1 MITVAINGRTGQ
13 GVETAGEMLADLMTA
28 AGMRHRTWRDFSTII
43 RGGLTSFE
51 VYTDVAEGDT
61 VARSGRVDVAVVC
74 DQEGLDQYA
83 PRMAEAGRLFAG
95 QALPLAPGWREC
107 PRLGYNLWALGI
119 AAGALGLDRD
129 RTVDAVAARFPSPEN
144 RELLED
150 GYARGAE
157 LGLTSQAARGEDLVR
172 MTGNQALALGAL
184 SGGVRF
190 YCGYPITPASD
201 VLEILAR
208 ALPNLGGT
216 TVQVE
221 DEIAAVH
228 MAVGCSYAGLRTF
241 VATSGP
247 GLSLMTEGI
256 GYAATIEVPLV
267 VVDNQRGGP
276 STGMPT
282 KTEQSDLEHVRY
294 GGHGEFARII
304 LAPTDVAD
312 AALVMKEA
320 LNLADRHH
328 ALVFLL
334 LDLDLAM
341 NARTVSWPSLA
352 RELDALP
359 VDRGPTHLTGAVESY
374 ARFRPDPDGRTWRTV
389 PGVRGGAY
397 VASGDEHDERGWME
411 PDFGAVR
418 GTLHLRRLHKA
429 DALDYGRPW
438 TQVGRPDAPTVL
450 VGTGAMSELLR
461 RTAESHPDRY
471 QALLVRQI
479 HPLPA
484 PKWLTGAVREVVVA
498 EYNAGAQLRR
508 MLDPWWG
515 DLPVKSV
522 LRYDGEHFA
531 AGEFWRALTRDAS

>member
-1 MITVAINGRTGQ
+1 MPSIAINGRTGQ
-13 GVETAGEMLADLMTA
+13 GVETAGEMLATLMTA
-28 AGMRHRTWRDFSTII
+28 QGMPHRTWRDFSTII

-51 VYTDVAEGDT
+51 VYTDTAGGGT
-61 VARSGRVDVAVVC
+61 VTRSDRVEVAVVF
-74 DQEGLDQYA
+74 DQEGLDRYVSRLA
-83 PRMAEAGRLFAG
+83 PGGRLFAG
-95 QALPLAPGWREC
+95 QSLPQVGEWREC

-119 AAGALGLDRD
+119 AAGAFHLDRQEM
-129 RTVDAVAARFPSPEN
+129 RDAIAARFPGAES
-144 RELLED
+144 LGLAED
-150 GYARGAE
+150 GYARGTALGLGSASERGAE
-157 LGLTSQAARGEDLVR
+157 LVDLTA
-172 MTGNQALALGAL
+172 NQALALGAL

-282 KTEQSDLEHVRY
+282 KTEQSDFEQVRY
-294 GGHGEFARII
+294 GGHGEFPRIV
-304 LAPTDVAD
+304 LAPTDVGD
-312 AALVMKEA
+312 TALVMKEA
-320 LNLADRHH
+320 LNVADAHH

-341 NARTVSWPSLA
+341 NARTVSWP
-352 RELDALP
+352 ALVHDLESIP
-359 VDRGPTHLTGAVESY
+359 VNRGPTHLTGAVENY
-374 ARFRPDPDGRTWRTV
+374 VRFHPDPDGRTWRTV
-389 PGVRGGAY
+389 PGVAGGAY

-418 GTLHLRRLHKA
+418 KTLHHRRLHKV
-429 DALDYGRPW
+429 DAIEYQRPW
-438 TQVGRPDAPTVL
+438 TQVGNPSAPTLL
-450 VGTGAMSELLR
+450 VGTGSMSELIR
-461 RTAESHPDRY
+461 RTVDDHPTRY

-479 HPLPA
+479 HPLPPPTWRTPA
-484 PKWLTGAVREVVVA
+484 IREVVVA
-498 EYNAGAQLRR
+498 EYNASAQLRR
-508 MLDPWWG
+508 LLGPWWN
-515 DLPVKSV
+515 DLPVSSV

-531 AGEFWRALTRDAS
+531 AEEFMRAVRDVS

>member
-1 MITVAINGRTGQ
+1 MPAIAISGRTGQ
-13 GVETAGEMLADLMTA
+13 GVETAGEMLAALMTTQ
-28 AGMRHRTWRDFSTII
+28 GMAHRTWRDFSTII

-51 VYTDVAEGDT
+51 VYTDTTDGGT
-61 VARSGRVDVAVVC
+61 VTRGERVEVAVVF
-74 DQEGLDQYA
+74 DQEGLSRYV
-83 PRMAEAGRLFAG
+83 PRLVPGGRLFAG
-95 QALPLAPGWREC
+95 QSLPQADEWREC

-119 AAGALGLDRD
+119 AAGAFHLDR
-129 RTVDAVAARFPSPEN
+129 
-144 RELLED
+144 RELLEAIGTRFPGDESLRLAED
-150 GYARGAE
+150 GYERGAAVGLGSPPKRGAE
-157 LGLTSQAARGEDLVR
+157 LVGL
-172 MTGNQALALGAL
+172 TGNQALALGAL

-282 KTEQSDLEHVRY
+282 KTEQSDLEQARY
-294 GGHGEFARII
+294 GGHGEFPRMV
-304 LAPTDVAD
+304 LAPTDVGD

-320 LNLADRHH
+320 LNLADAHH

-341 NARTVSWPSLA
+341 NPRTVSWPALVRDLA
-352 RELDALP
+352 SIP
-359 VDRGPTHLTGAVESY
+359 VDRGPTHLAGAVDNY
-374 ARFRPDPDGRTWRTV
+374 VRFRPDPDGRTWRTV
-389 PGVRGGAY
+389 PGVAGGAH

-411 PDFGAVR
+411 PDFRDVR
-418 GTLHLRRLHKA
+418 QTLHHRRLHKL
-429 DALDYGRPW
+429 DAVDYPRPW
-438 TQVGRPDAPTVL
+438 TQVGHPSAPTLL
-450 VGTGAMSELLR
+450 VGTGAMSELIR
-461 RTAESHPDRY
+461 RTVDEHPQRY

-479 HPLPA
+479 HPLPPPTWRTPA
-484 PKWLTGAVREVVVA
+484 IRAVVVA
-498 EYNAGAQLRR
+498 EYNASAQLRR
-508 MLDPWWG
+508 LLGSWWRK
-515 DLPVKSV
+515 LPVKSV
-522 LRYDGEHFA
+522 LRYDGEHFSA
-531 AGEFWRALTRDAS
+531 EEFLRAVRNVS